1 MFSVQLE
8 KYANKK
14 FEERKAVYEP
24 ILPELIEQI
33 NQCGRE
39 ERILLE
45 FLYGT
50 MPARD
55 AGEYDFTV
63 FLSYVTHAIWLRE
76 HMEWT
81 RQLPEDYFVHY
92 VFYPR
97 VNSEDITECRQF
109 FYEQLKDRIKEKSM
123 TETVLEINYWCA
135 ENATYEASDSR
146 TISPM
151 TVYCSGKGRC
161 GEESTF
167 AVTAFR
173 SVGIAARQ
181 VYTPRWAHCDDNHAW
196 VEVFVDGTWCF
207 LGACEPEEVLNKGWF
222 LNASSRALLVHSR
235 TFSDYRSESTE
246 EHIGKEDLLSY
257 YNSTSTYAKTRCF
270 KIIVKDKNLAPVN
283 DAKVSLEILNYA
295 EYSSVTELYT
305 NEEGIVSITIGLGDI
320 HIRAIKDGFFAEA
333 MGHVGTQEEVTLILN
348 NNLSQT
354 DWATDTWEMCEVEAP
369 KDSVRYRFSLTRE
382 QLATNR
388 SRLRDAKELRENRI
402 ESYYDEELAEQVP
415 EAKEIL
421 HLAKGNFM
429 ELYRFLSVDDNPDRL
444 ALLKTLKVK
453 DYKDVTASVLEDHL
467 KTRESRYKQQLAYK
481 DGIIN
486 EVSIAYKESIAYKDS
501 ITNKDNIAYEDS
513 FTMEYILCP
522 RVYNEELTSY
532 RGYINSYF
540 DEDTK
545 RKFIIDPNCIWGYI
559 KETIKYQKEFDYQ
572 TITATPIGCLELR
585 QGNTLSQKILFVAIC
600 RTLGIPAR
608 LNKVTMEP
616 EFFDGK
622 DFCIPVNQNKN
633 CTPLNQNCVPLNQN
647 GNKYTES
654 NGQEKMS
661 HDLALHE
668 PRKGNLILQV
678 EDKEKWTYGQ
688 NFTLGK
694 LQEGQYLTLDYEG
707 LKFPD
712 KELSLL
718 LEAGIYRL
726 IVTTRMP
733 NGNQHLAVR
742 IFEIQ
747 SGEEKRIQMILRENQ
762 LEDLLVDNEIADF
775 EISDGQKEYC
785 LSGIMKKQNG
795 ILAFLDE
802 GKEPTEHV
810 LNEMLEK
817 ETELHKFD
825 GNILFIVK
833 DQEALTNETLKKVL
847 EKIPNIQVYF
857 DPELEHAEPVARR
870 MYVDP
875 EKLPLLVALN
885 QGCTGVYSCAG
896 YNVGSVALILKILDK
911 INK

>member
-24 ILPELIEQI
+24 ILPELVEQF

-50 MPARD
+50 MPVRD
-55 AGEYDFTV
+55 AGEYEFKV
-63 FLSYVTHAIWLRE
+63 FLSYVTHANWLRE

-81 RQLPEDYFVHY
+81 RQLPEDYFIHY

-109 FYEQLKDRIKEKSM
+109 FYDHLKDRIKDKNM
-123 TETVLEINYWCA
+123 TEAVLEINYWCA

-151 TVYCSGKGRC
+151 TVYNSGKGRC

-196 VEVFVDGTWCF
+196 VEIFVDGTWCF

-270 KIIVKDKNLAPVN
+270 KIFVKDKNLEPVCG
-283 DAKVSLEILNYA
+283 AKVSLEILNYA
-295 EYSSVTELYT
+295 EFASVTELYT
-305 NEEGIVSITIGLGDI
+305 DEKGCVSITIGLGDI
-320 HIRAIKDGFFAEA
+320 HIRAVKDGFFAEA
-333 MGHVGTQEEVTLILN
+333 MGHVRTQEEITLILN
-348 NNLSQT
+348 DNLLSKDWVT
-354 DWATDTWEMCEVEAP
+354 DSWEMCEVEAP
-369 KDSVRYRFSLTRE
+369 KDSVKYQFNLTRE
-382 QLATNR
+382 QQATNR
-388 SRLRDAKELRENRI
+388 SKLREAKLLRENRI
-402 ESYYDEELAEQVP
+402 ESYYDEALAENVP
-415 EAKEIL
+415 DAKEIL

-429 ELYRFLSVDDNPDRL
+429 EIYRFLTVDGNNVDSNQDRL

-467 KTRESRYKQQLAYK
+467 KVRESSYKYRPVYK
-481 DGIIN
+481 DNIAH
-486 EVSIAYKESIAYKDS
+486 EDSIVYKESIEFNDS
-501 ITNKDNIAYEDS
+501 CVYNDSIAYEYS
-513 FTMEYILCP
+513 FAMEYIVCP
-522 RVYNEELTSY
+522 RIYLEELTAY
-532 RGYINSYF
+532 RSYINSYF

-545 RKFIIDPNCIWGYI
+545 QKFISNPNSIWDYI
-559 KETIKYQKEFDYQ
+559 KEIIKFQKEFDYQ
-572 TITATPIGCLELR
+572 TITATPIGCLKLQ

-622 DFCIPVNQNKN
+622 DFCILVNQNRDCLSLDQDKD
-633 CTPLNQNCVPLNQN
+633 
-647 GNKYTES
+647 KSIKS
-654 NGQEKMS
+654 NGYDKMP
-661 HDLALHE
+661 HDLSLHE
-668 PRKGNLILQV
+668 PERGNLILLV
-678 EDKEKWTYGQ
+678 ENKEKWTYGQ

-733 NGNQHLAVR
+733 NGNQHMSVR

-747 SGEEKRIQMILRENQ
+747 SEEEKRIQMILRENQ

-775 EISDGQKEYC
+775 EISDGQMEYW
-785 LSGIMKKQNG
+785 LSGLMKEQNG

-817 ETELHKFD
+817 ETELQKFH

-833 DQEALTNETLKKVL
+833 DQEAITNETMKKVL

>member
-1 MFSVQLE
+1 MFSLQLE
-8 KYANKK
+8 KYSSKK

-24 ILPELIEQI
+24 ILPKLMEQLK
-33 NQCGRE
+33 QCGKE

-55 AGEYDFTV
+55 AGEYDFKV

-81 RQLPEDYFVHY
+81 RKLPEDYFIHY

-97 VNSEDITECRQF
+97 VNSEDIKECRQF
-109 FYEQLKDRIKEKSM
+109 FYEQLKDRIKDKSM
-123 TETVLEINYWCA
+123 TEAALEINYWCA

-151 TVYCSGKGRC
+151 TVYNSGKGRC

-235 TFSDYRSESTE
+235 TFSDYRSESVDYQSKSTE
-246 EHIGKEDLLSY
+246 EYIGKENLLSY
-257 YNSTSTYAKTRCF
+257 YNSTSTYARTRCF
-270 KIIVKDKNLAPVN
+270 KIIVKDKNLEPVN
-283 DAKVSLEILNYA
+283 GAKVSLEILNYA
-295 EYSSVTELYT
+295 EYASVTKLYT
-305 NEEGIVSITIGLGDI
+305 NEEGNVSITIGLGDI
-320 HIRAIKDGFFAEA
+320 HIRVVKDGFFAEA

-348 NNLSQT
+348 YNLCQK
-354 DWATDTWEMCEVEAP
+354 DWIKDTWEMYEVEAP
-369 KDSVRYRFSLTRE
+369 KDSVRYQFNLTRE
-382 QLATNR
+382 QQTTNR
-388 SRLRDAKELRENRI
+388 NRLRVAKVLRENRI
-402 ESYYDEELAEQVP
+402 ERYYEEALAEKVP
-415 EAKEIL
+415 EAKDIL

-453 DYKDVTASVLEDHL
+453 DYKDASASVLEDHL
-467 KTRESRYKQQLAYK
+467 KARQYSEEQPNAYQ
-481 DGIIN
+481 
-486 EVSIAYKESIAYKDS
+486 DS
-501 ITNKDNIAYEDS
+501 VAYEDS
-513 FTMEYILCP
+513 FLMQYIVCP
-522 RVYNEELTSY
+522 RIYNEELTAY
-532 RGYINSYF
+532 RSYINSYF
-540 DEDTK
+540 DEETK
-545 RKFIIDPNCIWGYI
+545 RKFIANPNCIWDYV
-559 KETIKYQKEFDYQ
+559 KENIKYQKEFDYQ
-572 TITATPIGCLELR
+572 TITATPISCLKL
-585 QGNTLSQKILFVAIC
+585 QLGNALSQKILFVAIC

-608 LNKVTMEP
+608 LNKVTMET

-622 DFCIPVNQNKN
+622 AFCIPVSQ
-633 CTPLNQNCVPLNQN
+633 TRDFVPLNQN
-647 GNKYTES
+647 DNKSIES
-654 NGQEKMS
+654 NGHEKMS

-668 PRKGNLILQV
+668 PRRGILILQV
-678 EDKEKWTYGQ
+678 EEKEKWTYGQ

-694 LQEGQYLTLDYEG
+694 LHEGQYLTLDYEG

-712 KELSLL
+712 KELSLI

-742 IFEIQ
+742 TFEIQ
-747 SGEEKRIQMILRENQ
+747 SDEEKRIQMILRENQ

-775 EISDGQKEYC
+775 EISDGQKEYW
-785 LSGIMKKQNG
+785 LSGLMKKQNG

-817 ETELHKFD
+817 ETELLKFD

-847 EKIPNIQVYF
+847 EKIPNIQVCF